1 MSNIKIKNLQFSYK
15 KTQIFQGLT
24 FSLKKDKTL
33 SIIGASGSGKTT
45 LLKILSGELDFLGD
59 VRINDKKVSKIDFQ
73 KLDLDIAVVYK
84 DYNFVCKTV
93 KDELVYYL
101 KKAFVQIEEVK
112 RRIKDLNNFF
122 DIKDLLNKSVQD
134 LTISDR
140 VLIKILALALLKPSY
155 LAIDNLLTDLYPRTK
170 VLLLNYLNSNNILLI
185 NVTSD
190 MEEVLYTDYVLCLYD
205 GISAIDGK
213 TLDVLGNERILKRL
227 GFSLPFMVD
236 LSLQLKDYGLIDK
249 VYLNKESMVKDLWK

>member
-15 KTQIFQGLT
+15 KTQIFKGLT

>member
-1 MSNIKIKNLQFSYK
+1 MSNIKIKNLQFSYE
-15 KTQIFQGLT
+15 KTQIFKGLT

-59 VRINDKKVSKIDFQ
+59 VRINDKKISKIDFQ

-112 RRIKDLNNFF
+112 RRIKDLNDFF

>member
-1 MSNIKIKNLQFSYK
+1 MSNIKIKNLQFSYE
-15 KTQIFQGLT
+15 KTQIFKGLT

-112 RRIKDLNNFF
+112 RRIKDLNSFF

-213 TLDVLGNERILKRL
+213 ALDVLGNERILKRL

>member
-15 KTQIFQGLT
+15 KTQIFKGLT

-112 RRIKDLNNFF
+112 MRIKDLNNFF